1 MKKKFYFIITF
12 CSLLLFTVGIFL
24 YIKLSKEKMI
34 TISHTNLWWNIYD
47 FNINNIKNNME
58 EITVNSE
65 NFIWWEL
72 KNNNISDPIYSSTLN
87 SLVGD
92 IRMCYLEITDD
103 GSLYEN
109 NHINEI
115 LKYRDKDNIS
125 NNELKVLSS
134 LMNNN
139 SCLSRFQKYSTLL
152 LSNDETINQNILEK
166 ITKINEFYNISLTK
180 GIEKDITYD
189 KLLYKKIME
198 TVLLSDLSSWLKAE
212 YYKFS

>member
-1 MKKKFYFIITF
+1 MKTKFYFIIIF
-12 CSLLLFTVGIFL
+12 CSLLLFNVGIFL

-109 NHINEI
+109 NHISEI

-198 TVLLSDLSSWLKAE
+198 TVLLSDLSSWLKVE

>member
-1 MKKKFYFIITF
+1 
-12 CSLLLFTVGIFL
+12 
-24 YIKLSKEKMI
+24 MI

-109 NHINEI
+109 NHISEI

-152 LSNDETINQNILEK
+152 LSNDEAINQNILEK

-198 TVLLSDLSSWLKAE
+198 TVLLSDLSSWLKVE

>member
-1 MKKKFYFIITF
+1 MKTKFYFIIIF
-12 CSLLLFTVGIFL
+12 CSLLLFNVGIFL

-109 NHINEI
+109 NHISEI

-152 LSNDETINQNILEK
+152 LSNDEAINQNILEK

-198 TVLLSDLSSWLKAE
+198 TVLLSDLSSWLKVE